1 MKCLKIILI
10 CFAAFVGVVFAN
22 GCYFVFWGQHNA
34 AQKLTNKQEL
44 NLYEIISSYTM
55 HLAICIVAPIYGKEV
70 AQEYVGMSFKRNRD
84 TVKYIESDF
93 FLESPILCKH
103 LKSLLGDEERRIA
116 FKDDCYSL
124 YNPNHS
130 VALAANPGFLRK
142 SGNKL
147 LFRVPIHYP
156 VCINTKIYITR
167 NRYILINESLFNYLE
182 QINILHPYTI
192 VYYTDL

>member
-10 CFAAFVGVVFAN
+10 CFAVFAGVVLAN
-22 GCYFVFWGQHNA
+22 GCYFVFWGQHKA
-34 AQKLTNKQEL
+34 ARKLADKQEL
-44 NLYEIISSYTM
+44 NPYEIISTYTM

-70 AQEYVGMSFKRNRD
+70 AQEYVGMSFKKNRNSI
-84 TVKYIESDF
+84 KYVESDF
-93 FLESPILCKH
+93 FLDSPVVRKH
-103 LKSLLGDEERRIA
+103 LTSLGDKERRIA

-130 VALAANPGFLRK
+130 VALAANPGFLK
-142 SGNKL
+142 KQDNKL
-147 LFRVPIHYP
+147 IFRVPLHYP

-182 QINILHPYTI
+182 KIGVLHPYTI
-192 VYYTDL
+192 MYYTNL